1 MVYKLNKVCIIGFFF
16 HTITINNLNPRNFN
30 VEIEADENGDFEF
43 EFNESRDTIQSES
56 ILYSIVDEEGHL
68 ATLEKPIQ

>member
-1 MVYKLNKVCIIGFFF
+1 M
-16 HTITINNLNPRNFN
+16 
-30 VEIEADENGDFEF
+30 EIEADENGDFEF